1 MLCMCK
7 LSDSE
12 EYLAFRHV
20 SDFLLNGNFHGIT
33 DQRGVPSAAA
43 GLLMIINR
51 ASEEPQTTPGIYRII
66 KKQRKG
72 WMWMGLVSVGWSH
85 MTCVAHSSSFGI
97 EICKMRRK

>member
-7 LSDSE
+7 LLDSE
-12 EYLAFRHV
+12 EYIAFRHV

-72 WMWMGLVSVGWSH
+72 
-85 MTCVAHSSSFGI
+85 
-97 EICKMRRK
+97 